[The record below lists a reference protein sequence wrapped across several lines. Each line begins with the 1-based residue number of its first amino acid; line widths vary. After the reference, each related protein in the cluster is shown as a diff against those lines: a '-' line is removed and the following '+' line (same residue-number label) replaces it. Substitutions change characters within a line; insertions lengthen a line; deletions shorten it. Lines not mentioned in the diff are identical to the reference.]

1 MVAMVTDG
9 HNNKCVYGKRFLV
22 YSTVNC
28 CFARAKW
35 YGNHWFLF
43 MFSLEF
49 LIYWDNGRF
58 KL

>member
-35 YGNHWFLF
+35 YGNTNTLVNASEGYIF
-43 MFSLEF
+43 
-49 LIYWDNGRF
+49 F
-58 KL
+58 KAV